1 MSHIPRPWPAGYRLG
16 RVNQA
21 SSIAIVILEDA
32 DRAKPGGPPIGDR
45 GMTGTG
51 EAGAVDQL
59 PVVLR
64 DSANK
69 RKRLGSIRYI
79 SIAGL
84 VARDTRTTY
93 NGVYTRYLF
102 KGEFPPFPKKLTI
115 PPNDDQIMCSKSFVR
130 RGQRL
135 GNISRKR
142 F

>member
-1 MSHIPRPWPAGYRLG
+1 MSHIPRPWPAGYRPG

-69 RKRLGSIRYI
+69 RKRLGSIRYDI
-79 SIAGL
+79 
-84 VARDTRTTY
+84 
-93 NGVYTRYLF
+93 F
-102 KGEFPPFPKKLTI
+102 
-115 PPNDDQIMCSKSFVR
+115 Q
-130 RGQRL
+130 
-135 GNISRKR
+135 
-142 F
+142 